1 MKKVCLLSLFLL
13 SASCFAQD
21 SLSVKKS
28 IYGFQVGFLGVWAH
42 NEARISNKIALRTEL
57 GFDFGITQNNFNDK
71 NNFILIPSVRVEPR
85 WYYNLTKRSD
95 KGKSINKNSG
105 NFLALNTTWN
115 PDFFFISNENK
126 DNLNVISLVAIVPK
140 WGIKRTYGSHFTFET
155 GIGLGYVFYL
165 EEYNNET
172 GTVGLD
178 LHLRLGYTF

>member
-71 NNFILIPSVRVEPR
+71 TLPYIFSSGGRIK
-85 WYYNLTKRSD
+85 Y
-95 KGKSINKNSG
+95 KGDDLG
-105 NFLALNTTWN
+105 DDVLGQL
-115 PDFFFISNENK
+115 DQ
-126 DNLNVISLVAIVPK
+126 
-140 WGIKRTYGSHFTFET
+140 Y
-155 GIGLGYVFYL
+155 IGTLGYQRIKEKDKDYGVKY
-165 EEYNNET
+165 
-172 GTVGLD
+172 VWAKQ
-178 LHLRLGYTF
+178 